1 MKHDAIFD
9 KARLGLPIT
18 DQEMRE
24 ITAHWT
30 AHQIKAWN
38 QLTRPTLQHFDAIDS
53 WNTPRPQSSACSEV
67 QPPAPPIYGPVYQP
81 AVQPICPMTRPD
93 KAPNPR
99 PGTAPDPAASALARQ
114 HEVVQTAML
123 AWLRQGSLWHDSLV
137 GKLTHRG
144 LLRTQGMTTIWDT
157 LSGHP
162 IIVEYDENGYLER
175 ISVPEHEGE
184 RGTVISPEEGEH
196 SDVCRE
202 HDPPDVLMNMG
213 QGHPLRVEYKDCGA
227 VGNMWIP
234 MWRLSH
240 ELINERSCDGE
251 VYLQDEGEGENGE
264 DVFERLDELGQLDQP
279 PYRLYPWSRPVLPGA
294 DMDRSVDELVDSFA
308 QLGPK
313 RPKTGQ

>member
-1 MKHDAIFD
+1 M
-9 KARLGLPIT
+9 
-18 DQEMRE
+18 
-24 ITAHWT
+24 
-30 AHQIKAWN
+30 
-38 QLTRPTLQHFDAIDS
+38 
-53 WNTPRPQSSACSEV
+53 
-67 QPPAPPIYGPVYQP
+67 
-81 AVQPICPMTRPD
+81 
-93 KAPNPR
+93 
-99 PGTAPDPAASALARQ
+99 
-114 HEVVQTAML
+114 
-123 AWLRQGSLWHDSLV
+123 
-137 GKLTHRG
+137 
-144 LLRTQGMTTIWDT
+144 QGMTTIWDT

-240 ELINERSCDGE
+240 ELVNEMSCDGE
-251 VYLQDEGEGENGE
+251 VYLQDEGEGENLE
-264 DVFERLDELGQLDQP
+264 DVFDRLDELGRLDQP
-279 PYRLYPWSRPVLPGA
+279 PRLYPWSRPVPPRA
-294 DMDRSVDELVDSFA
+294 DMDRSVDELADSVA

-313 RPKTGQ
+313 RRKVPPK